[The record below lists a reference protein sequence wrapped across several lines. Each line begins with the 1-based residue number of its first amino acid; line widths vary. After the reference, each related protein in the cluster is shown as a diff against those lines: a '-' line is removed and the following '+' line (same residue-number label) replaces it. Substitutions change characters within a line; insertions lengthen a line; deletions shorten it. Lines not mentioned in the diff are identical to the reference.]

1 MLCKVSKRQA
11 IVPNIVH
18 NMTAATT
25 PPIHILR
32 GILRLVKKTTPN
44 TAVAATS
51 TSSSSQLP
59 NSGNDLSLHQHVIS
73 QYRQSISATPQQAQH
88 LRKIAYDY
96 LNLKKDLTER
106 GRLHE
111 LDSGADVKLSP
122 KELSRRAAARAG
134 LQLPVMDNGHVD
146 Q

>member
-1 MLCKVSKRQA
+1 
-11 IVPNIVH
+11 
-18 NMTAATT
+18 MTAATT
-25 PPIHILR
+25 PPIHVLR

-44 TAVAATS
+44 NAAAAAT
-51 TSSSSQLP
+51 SSSQLP

>member
-1 MLCKVSKRQA
+1 
-11 IVPNIVH
+11 
-18 NMTAATT
+18 MTAATT

-32 GILRLVKKTTPN
+32 GILRHIKKTAPSSS
-44 TAVAATS
+44 TAAAATS
-51 TSSSSQLP
+51 SSQSSSS
-59 NSGNDLSLHQHVIS
+59 GNELSLSQHVIS

-88 LRKIAYDY
+88 LRKVAYDY

-122 KELSRRAAARAG
+122 RELSRRAAARAG
-134 LQLPVMDNGHVD
+134 LQLPKLDNDLD

>member
-1 MLCKVSKRQA
+1 
-11 IVPNIVH
+11 
-18 NMTAATT
+18 MTAATT
-25 PPIHILR
+25 PPIHVLR
-32 GILRLVKKTTPN
+32 GILRLIKKTTPN
-44 TAVAATS
+44 TVAATS
-51 TSSSSQLP
+51 TSSQLP

>member
-1 MLCKVSKRQA
+1 
-11 IVPNIVH
+11 
-18 NMTAATT
+18 MTAATT
-25 PPIHILR
+25 PPIHVLR
-32 GILRLVKKTTPN
+32 GILRLVKKKSSPN
-44 TAVAATS
+44 AAAVATS
-51 TSSSSQLP
+51 TSSQLT
-59 NSGNDLSLHQHVIS
+59 NSGNELSLHQHVIS